1 MELRHIIDVFHRV
14 ALINFNINFIFIN
27 NDNEIFN
34 LKESIFKERIIRIFG
49 KLTQEK
55 LVPINELTEF
65 AKIEGFIFKPEYGSN
80 NRIPKHSSCCW

>member
-1 MELRHIIDVFHRV
+1 VELRHIIDEFHRV
-14 ALINFNINFIFIN
+14 ALINFNVNFIFVN

-49 KLTQEK
+49 KSTQEK

-65 AKIEGFIFKPEYGSN
+65 AKIEGFIFKPEYS
-80 NRIPKHSSCCW
+80 RKTKTSQFFFCK